1 MNGFDFQ
8 PSLGALRSIWRIG
21 TFGDNAFPIQLGRM
35 FKHHLTV
42 SGEVFGIENR
52 SVDIVFAENVEQRL
66 FALDLWEAA
75 EITITPQQIEGVVDE
90 PALPACGEFGLEF
103 GKVGASLMDDHHLAV
118 NDGFAWYGECASN
131 LGKALGPIQPVAGEH
146 LLSSTVEMDL
156 YAIAVVL
163 DFMKPLVAFGRPGL
177 QRCKLGLN
185 EPRHG

>member
-1 MNGFDFQ
+1 MRRRQ
-8 PSLGALRSIWRIG
+8 
-21 TFGDNAFPIQLGRM
+21 
-35 FKHHLTV
+35 
-42 SGEVFGIENR
+42 
-52 SVDIVFAENVEQRL
+52 
-66 FALDLWEAA
+66 
-75 EITITPQQIEGVVDE
+75 
-90 PALPACGEFGLEF
+90 PALPARGEFRLEF
-103 GKVGASLMDDHHLAV
+103 GKVGATLMYDHHLTV
-118 NDGFAWYGECASN
+118 DDGFAWYGERAGY

>member
-1 MNGFDFQ
+1 MG
-8 PSLGALRSIWRIG
+8 
-21 TFGDNAFPIQLGRM
+21 GR
-35 FKHHLTV
+35 
-42 SGEVFGIENR
+42 G
-52 SVDIVFAENVEQRL
+52 
-66 FALDLWEAA
+66 
-75 EITITPQQIEGVVDE
+75 
-90 PALPACGEFGLEF
+90 
-103 GKVGASLMDDHHLAV
+103 DHHYATADRRRSRRAGPLAV
-118 NDGFAWYGECASN
+118 DDGFPWYGECASN